1 MSDKNS
7 IMIVGASSA
16 IARAF
21 YREQRARFPEHI
33 IITFSQQQLARCD
46 EQHIHRVL
54 HYSDANIGHAL
65 KELSAY
71 IGKLQSITL
80 FNGQLHNKAQGFAP
94 EKRLADL
101 NEDYFTWLFKINT
114 LIPLLWL
121 KHLSSYLDHQ
131 NHCVITALSARV
143 GSISDNQLGGWYS
156 YRASKAALN
165 MGFKSAAVELK
176 RRAKNSKLV
185 LFHPGTTDTAL
196 SQPFLGNVPQ
206 GKLFTPE
213 FVAERL
219 SNLIADRRVNGEV
232 DYIDWQGK
240 TIPW

>member
-1 MSDKNS
+1 MSETNS

-21 YREQRARFPEHI
+21 YREQRTRFPEHV

-46 EQHIHRVL
+46 ERHIHKVL
-54 HYSDANIGHAL
+54 HYSDANIGQAV

-71 IGKLQSITL
+71 IGNLQSVTL
-80 FNGQLHNKAQGFAP
+80 FNGQLHNKALGFAP

-101 NEDYFTWLFKINT
+101 TDDYFTWLFKINT

-121 KHLSSYLDHQ
+121 KHLSQYLDHQ

-143 GSISDNQLGGWYS
+143 GSISDNRLGGWYS

-196 SQPFLGNVPQ
+196 SQPFQGNVPQ
-206 GKLFTPE
+206 GKLFTAD

-219 SNLIADRRVNGEV
+219 SDLIADRQINGEV

-240 TIPW
+240 NIPW

>member
-1 MSDKNS
+1 MNDKNS
-7 IMIVGASSA
+7 IIIVGASSA

-33 IITFSQQQLARCD
+33 IITFSQQQLECCD
-46 EQHIHRVL
+46 EQHIHKVL

-71 IGKLQSITL
+71 IGKLQSVTL
-80 FNGQLHNKAQGFAP
+80 FNGQLHNKAQGFTP

-101 NEDYFTWLFKINT
+101 NEDYFAWLFTVNT

-121 KHLSSYLDHQ
+121 KHLSQYLDHHQ
-131 NHCVITALSARV
+131 HCVITALSARV

-176 RRAKNSKLV
+176 RRAKNCKLV

-196 SQPFLGNVPQ
+196 SQPFQRNVPQ
-206 GKLFTPE
+206 GKLFTPD

-219 SNLIADRRVNGEV
+219 SNLIANRPMNGAV

-240 TIPW
+240 SIPW